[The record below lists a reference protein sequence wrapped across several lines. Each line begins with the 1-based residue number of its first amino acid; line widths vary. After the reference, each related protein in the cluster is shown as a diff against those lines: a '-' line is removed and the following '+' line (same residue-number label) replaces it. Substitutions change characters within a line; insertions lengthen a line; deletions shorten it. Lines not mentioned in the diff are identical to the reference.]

1 MSTSTT
7 ERLFATTNLDPA
19 LAEAVEA
26 APADR
31 ILEGI
36 IRLEDPGQV
45 PAGFR
50 VVSRFHRICT
60 GRFAAALTWT
70 IRQHPNV
77 ISLKASRPL
86 GLHDDGLR
94 SLDPFDNQSRT
105 RADTKPLPFRGHGCI
120 VAALDFG
127 LDFAHP
133 NFLNPDGTTR
143 LLAFWDQGAGYDA
156 AHPNRFG
163 YGRQYTPAEI
173 NAALATA
180 DPYRALGYGP
190 QPSDSGKGS
199 HGTHTLDI
207 AAGNGRAAGSR
218 PGAASEAGLIFVH
231 LSTRRLGTSENLG
244 DSVRLLEALDWVNET
259 ARGRP
264 WVVNLSVGSTAG
276 SHDGTSLVEQG
287 MHELLRAR
295 DGGAICQSGGNYRS
309 ADLAVHGRLEDGEHR
324 DLSWIIDPADT
335 TPNELDAWYSGQD
348 RFIVAL
354 RPPQGADL
362 GADILRVRL
371 GEVAAITHGGAVV
384 GRLYHRKNDPNN
396 GDNHVEIFLYPN
408 APPGT
413 WTLRLSGDYV
423 INGRYHAWIERDLA
437 KPGAQSRFDPG
448 IASSAYTLGT
458 IATSPLVITVG
469 AYDGHADDAPV
480 APFSSCG
487 PTRDERRD
495 KPELLAPGVD
505 VRAARS
511 IPRGAVRQEG
521 LLVERSGTSMA
532 APHVTGLVAALF
544 EAAGGRPVSIDVIRE
559 CLKRSATPH
568 LHADDGNCCAWGR
581 LDAAAAI
588 RAMLAWA
595 KPEPAAATQWTVSA
609 ELASAGVPTAEV
621 PTTEEAQMVDVRIVV
636 VDEKGQAL
644 VNGRYVA
651 TQGTTRE
658 AGAFAAGGNGLAVLK
673 SIDPAQPFVFEVSD
687 RACAIQAGAFI
698 DPGDSAIEYGGTWF
712 DWTLVRDDDQ
722 PDSKFWPHYRRE
734 LDLAAGIDLAQTAK
748 GRRVDRFLQHEHLV
762 RRPLRLTKA
771 ARAGT
776 ESVRLVAHPT
786 RLRAGP
792 LLRYADHER
801 AVVWLETVTPAMI
814 RVTCKAASG
823 GSPSPHCASTVRVG
837 GRYFAAVEITGLQP
851 ETFYSYTLELAPLP
865 GAGAIPVASQ
875 AINDVF
881 PALTGPVVAAT
892 KAQLKPVSLD
902 GSEWLAFRTLR
913 RTYERRLR
921 FATGSCRWYP
931 GDLSGGKDWGPDM
944 MVGLG
949 RWLIANRNS
958 RQKWPDFLF
967 LSGDQIYADEIG
979 DDHGDMLVQGR
990 FAARVPGPIDAAP
1003 DVRNKLVDGAW
1014 AGRFSHRFKA
1024 YREPDKALL
1033 DRVKADFKK
1042 LGELDRKFPEI
1053 RDFYLRYA
1061 KSALTDK
1068 EERELS
1074 YLLMRMLVFSLGGKI
1089 TDQKVYDEARELLH
1103 TVETLNLRSGSYRA
1117 FLPHWTAGSDAGL
1130 RRNPM
1135 VRRFLAHNFLLWD
1148 LPIFEA
1154 LLPRVIDSSNM
1165 AFVQPT
1171 FRGHLPAGEGRH
1183 AGDFAEYAYL
1193 HERAWAGSPEVRQ
1206 LLSHIPTFMML
1217 DDHETT
1223 DDWNFGVSWVRMLH
1237 NSKDAFRLWPK
1248 TLTDGL
1254 AAYWMYQGW
1263 CNKAPS
1269 QWRSDDPRVKSLL
1282 DAQRTGRD
1290 ALPDLRRCIHAACFM
1305 QVPSGAENATF
1316 QTGLSLDW
1324 HYQLPFDPPFLV
1336 PDCRTRKFL
1345 VSTDEGLRVIDHDDP
1360 KKRPLSQTI
1369 DSTQLEWMRRILVK
1383 PGGPSVAFLG
1393 LSTPFLIQDKV
1404 MGIMTRPETT
1414 AQAWDQARRAAL
1426 GLPEL
1431 PALTSA
1437 AASSTLLTSASNA
1450 LLRIFR
1456 RAKDLEHMIR
1466 DKSWRDLWDV
1476 VASMQQAGSRTKTL
1490 VLVSGDVH
1498 HNYCMTANLAERG
1511 RPQPELLQVTCSG
1524 FQTTIRSSFDKW
1536 LAQQLGNQSFN
1547 VGKRRLVPGFMFK
1560 RGTNTPDLALF
1571 QNAAALVEVS
1581 MAPEVNVQ
1589 VTYLSGADEYVY
1601 LYTSGAAYLRD
1612 GEPIDSPWQKGRPRL
1627 VVQGNRDG
1635 EAVPPMTNVAPP
1647 AQRDRALAREG
1658 VTS

>member
-1 MSTSTT
+1 MSISTT

-60 GRFAAALTWT
+60 GRFAAGLAWT
-70 IRQHPNV
+70 IRRDPNV
-77 ISLKASRPL
+77 ISFKAGRPL
-86 GLHDDGLR
+86 GHHDDGLR
-94 SLDPFDNQSRT
+94 SPDPLDIQSRDIQSWT
-105 RADTKPLPFRGHGCI
+105 RAENERLPFTGRGSI

-133 NFLNPDGTTR
+133 NFLNADGTTR
-143 LLAFWDQGAGYDA
+143 LLALWDQGAAYDP

-173 NAALATA
+173 NAALAAA
-180 DPYRALGYGP
+180 DPYQALGYGP
-190 QPSDSGKGS
+190 QPSDTGKGT
-199 HGTHTLDI
+199 HGAHTMDI

-218 PGAASEAGLIFVH
+218 PGAACEAALLFVH

-244 DSVRLLEALDWVNET
+244 DSVRLLEALDWVDET
-259 ARGRP
+259 ARDRP

-287 MHELLRAR
+287 MHELLRSC
-295 DGGAICQSGGNYRS
+295 DNGAICQSAGNYRS
-309 ADLAVHGRLEDGEHR
+309 ADLAVHGRLADGEHR
-324 DLSWIIDPADT
+324 DLGWIIDPADT
-335 TPNELDAWYSGQD
+335 TPNELDAWYSGKD

-354 RPPQGADL
+354 RPPQGADVFR
-362 GADILRVRL
+362 ASL
-371 GEVAAITHGGAVV
+371 GEAATITHDGAVV

-413 WTLRLSGDYV
+413 WTLRLTGDYV

-448 IASSAYTLGT
+448 ISSSAYTVGT

-469 AYDGHADDAPV
+469 AYDGHAEDAPV

-487 PTRDERRD
+487 PTRDERYD

-505 VRAARS
+505 VLAARS
-511 IPRGAVRQEG
+511 IPRGALRQEG

-532 APHVTGLVAALF
+532 CPHVTGVVATLF
-544 EAAGGRPVSIDVIRE
+544 EAAGGRPVSIGVIRE
-559 CLKRSATPH
+559 CLKLGAMPH
-568 LHADDGNCCAWGR
+568 RHADDGDCCAWGR
-581 LDAAAAI
+581 LDPAAAI
-588 RAMLAWA
+588 RAMLAWVKSELVVA
-595 KPEPAAATQWTVSA
+595 PEWIDAA

-621 PTTEEAQMVDVRIVV
+621 PTAEEAQMAELRIVV

-644 VNGRYVA
+644 ADGCYVA
-651 TQGTTRE
+651 TQGATRE
-658 AGAFAAGGNGLAVLK
+658 AGDFATSRNGVALLK
-673 SIDPAQPFVFEVSD
+673 SIDPAKPFVFEVKD
-687 RACAIQAGAFI
+687 RACAIQAGAYI
-698 DPGDSAIEYGGTWF
+698 DPDDSAIEYGGTWF
-712 DWTLVRDDDQ
+712 DWALVRDDDQ
-722 PDSKFWPHYRRE
+722 PDAKFWPAYRRE
-734 LDLAAGIDLAQTAK
+734 LDLAAGIDLSPTPK
-748 GRRVDRFLQHEHLV
+748 GRRVERFLQHEHLV

-792 LLRYADHER
+792 LVRYADHER
-801 AVVWLETVTPAMI
+801 AVVWLETVTPAMV
-814 RVTCKAASG
+814 RVTCK
-823 GSPSPHCASTVRVG
+823 GSRHCASTIRVG
-837 GRYFAAVEITGLQP
+837 GRYFAAVEITGLHP
-851 ETFYSYTLELAPLP
+851 GAFYSYTLELAPLP
-865 GAGAIPVASQ
+865 GSGAIPVASQ

-881 PALTGPVVAAT
+881 PALTGAVAAAV
-892 KAQLKPVSLD
+892 KAQLTAVSLD

-913 RTYERRLR
+913 PTYERGRLR
-921 FATGSCRWYP
+921 FATGSCRMYP
-931 GDLSGGKDWGPDM
+931 GDLDGGKDRGPDM

-949 RWLIANRNS
+949 RWLNDNRNS
-958 RQKWPDFLF
+958 REKWPDFLF
-967 LSGDQIYADEIG
+967 LIGDQIYADEIG
-979 DDHGDMLVQGR
+979 DDHGAMLAQGR
-990 FAARVPGPIDAAP
+990 FAARVPGPVDAAS

-1014 AGRFSHRFKA
+1014 AGRFAHRFKA
-1024 YREPDKALL
+1024 YRDPDKALV
-1033 DRVKADFKK
+1033 DRVKADLQK
-1042 LGELDRKFPEI
+1042 LGELHRKYPEI
-1053 RDFYLRYA
+1053 RDFYLSYA

-1068 EERELS
+1068 EERVLS
-1074 YLLMRMLVFSLGGKI
+1074 YNLMRALTFELGGKI
-1089 TDQKVYDEARELLH
+1089 TDQKVYDEARGLLH
-1103 TVETLNLRSGSYRA
+1103 TAETLNIRSGSYRA

-1135 VRRFLAHNFLLWD
+1135 ARRFLAHNFLLFD
-1148 LPIFEA
+1148 PPIFEA
-1154 LLPRVIDSSNM
+1154 LLPRVVDSASM
-1165 AFVQPT
+1165 AFVQPSV
-1171 FRGHLPAGEGRH
+1171 RGHLPAGEGGH
-1183 AGDFAEYAYL
+1183 AADFAEYAYVY
-1193 HERAWAGSPEVRQ
+1193 ERAWAGSPEVRQ
-1206 LLSHIPTFMML
+1206 LLAHIPTFLML
-1217 DDHETT
+1217 DDHEVT

-1237 NSKDAFRLWPK
+1237 NSQDAFRLWPK

-1269 QWRSDDPRVKSLL
+1269 QWRSDDPRVRSLL
-1282 DAQRTGRD
+1282 DAQRSGRD

-1305 QVPSGAENATF
+1305 QEPSSAANATF

-1345 VSTDEGLRVIDHDDP
+1345 VRTDEDLRVIDHDDP
-1360 KKRPLSQTI
+1360 QNRPLSQTI
-1369 DSTQLEWMRRILVK
+1369 DSTQLEWIRRVLVK
-1383 PGGPSVAFLG
+1383 PDGPSVAFLG
-1393 LSTPFLIQDKV
+1393 LSTPFLMQNKV
-1404 MGIMTRPETT
+1404 MDIMMRLETA
-1414 AQAWDQARRAAL
+1414 AQAWDQTRRAAA
-1426 GLPEL
+1426 EL
-1431 PALTSA
+1431 PALLSA
-1437 AASSTLLTSASNA
+1437 ATGTTLLTSTSNA

-1456 RAKDLEHMIR
+1456 RAMDLEHMIR
-1466 DKSWRDLWDV
+1466 DKSWRDLWDL
-1476 VASMQQAGSRTKTL
+1476 VASMRQAGSRTKTL

-1524 FQTTIRSSFDKW
+1524 FQTPVHLSLKER
-1536 LAQQLGNQSFN
+1536 LGMALSNQSFSI
-1547 VGKRRLVPGFMFK
+1547 GKRRLVPGFMFK
-1560 RGTNTPDLALF
+1560 RGTKTADLALYE
-1571 QNAAALVEVS
+1571 NAAALVEVS
-1581 MAPEVNVQ
+1581 MAAEVNVR
-1589 VTYLSGADEYVY
+1589 VTYLSGADEYAY

-1627 VVQGNRDG
+1627 VVQGSRDG
-1635 EAVPPMTNVAPP
+1635 ESVPAMTNVAPP
-1647 AQRDRALAREG
+1647 ARRDRALAREE

>member
-1 MSTSTT
+1 MSTATT

-36 IRLEDPGQV
+36 IRLEDPSQV
-45 PAGFR
+45 PTDFR

-60 GRFAAALTWT
+60 GRFAAGRTWT
-70 IRQHPNV
+70 IRRHPNV

-86 GLHDDGLR
+86 GLHDDGLGAI
-94 SLDPFDNQSRT
+94 DPFDIQSWT
-105 RADTKPLPFRGHGCI
+105 RAENEPLPFRGRGCI

-133 NFLNPDGTTR
+133 NFLNQDGTTR
-143 LLAFWDQGAGYDA
+143 LLALWDQGAAYDP

-163 YGRQYTPAEI
+163 YGRQYTSAEI
-173 NAALATA
+173 NAALRAA
-180 DPYRALGYGP
+180 DPYRALGYSP
-190 QPSDSGKGS
+190 QQSDTGKGS

-207 AAGNGRAAGSR
+207 AAGNGRAAGAR
-218 PGAASEAGLIFVH
+218 PAAACEAGLMFVH

-244 DSVRLLEALDWVNET
+244 DSVRLLEALDWVDET

-264 WVVNLSVGSTAG
+264 WAVNLSVGSTAG

-287 MHELLRAR
+287 MHELLRGG
-295 DGGAICQSGGNYRS
+295 DGRAISQSCGNYRS
-309 ADLAVHGRLEDGEHR
+309 ADLAVHGRLDDGEHR

-335 TPNELDAWYSGQD
+335 TPNELDAWYSGKD

-354 RPPQGADL
+354 RPPHGADF
-362 GADILRVRL
+362 LRVRL
-371 GEVAAITHGGAVV
+371 GEVAAIVHDSAVV
-384 GRLYHRKNDPNN
+384 GRIYHRKNDPNN
-396 GDNHVEIFLYPN
+396 GDNHVEIFLYTN

-413 WTLRLSGDYV
+413 WTLRLTGDYV

-448 IASSAYTLGT
+448 ISSPAYTLGT

-469 AYDGHADDAPV
+469 AYDAHAEDAPL

-505 VRAARS
+505 VLAARS
-511 IPRGAVRQEG
+511 IPRGAVQQEG

-532 APHVTGLVAALF
+532 APHVTGVVAALF
-544 EAAGGRPVSIDVIRE
+544 EAAGRPISIEVIRE
-559 CLKRSATPH
+559 CLKRSARPR
-568 LHADDGNCCAWGR
+568 LHADDGDCCAWGR
-581 LDAAAAI
+581 LDAAAAL

-595 KPEPAAATQWTVSA
+595 ESEPAPATEWIDAA
-609 ELASAGVPTAEV
+609 ELTSAVVPTAEETQSV
-621 PTTEEAQMVDVRIVV
+621 GVRVVV
-636 VDEKGQAL
+636 VDEKREAL
-644 VNGRYVA
+644 VDGHYAA
-651 TQGTTRE
+651 TQGRVRE
-658 AGAFAAGGNGLAVLK
+658 AGTFAAGGNGLALLK
-673 SIDPAQPFVFEVSD
+673 SIDPAQPFIFEVSD
-687 RACAIQAGAFI
+687 RACVIQAGAYI
-698 DPGDSAIEYGGTWF
+698 DPDDSDIEYGGTWF

-722 PDSKFWPHYRRE
+722 PDTKFWPHYRRE
-734 LDLAAGIDLAQTAK
+734 LDLAAEIDLAQTAK
-748 GRRVDRFLQHEHLV
+748 GRRLDRFLQHEHLV
-762 RRPLRLTKA
+762 RRTLRLTKA
-771 ARAGT
+771 ARAGS
-776 ESVRLVAHPT
+776 ESLRLVAHPT
-786 RLRAGP
+786 RVRAGP
-792 LLRYADHER
+792 LLRYTDHAR
-801 AVVWLETVTPAMI
+801 AVVWLETVTPAMV
-814 RVTCKAASG
+814 RVTCKGAGDGA
-823 GSPSPHCASTVRVG
+823 PSRHCSSTVRVG

-851 ETFYSYTLELAPLP
+851 ETLYRYTVELAPLP
-865 GAGAIPVASQ
+865 GSGTIPVSSQ
-875 AINDVF
+875 AIDDSF
-881 PALTGPVVAAT
+881 PALTRPVVAAT
-892 KAQLKPVSLD
+892 RAQLKPLSLD
-902 GSEWLAFRTLR
+902 DTEWLVFRTLHR
-913 RTYERRLR
+913 KYQRRLR

-931 GDLSGGKDWGPDM
+931 GDLKDGKDWGPDM
-944 MVGLG
+944 LVGLG
-949 RWLIANRNS
+949 RWLIANRN
-958 RQKWPDFLF
+958 RREKWPDFLF

-979 DDHGDMLVQGR
+979 DDHGEMLVQGR
-990 FAARVPGPIDAAP
+990 FAARIPGPIDAVP
-1003 DVRNKLVDGAW
+1003 DMRNKLIDGAW
-1014 AGRFSHRFKA
+1014 AGRFAHRFKA
-1024 YREPDKALL
+1024 YREPDKALV
-1033 DRVKADFKK
+1033 DRVKADFQK
-1042 LGELDRKFPEI
+1042 LDDLDRKYPEI
-1053 RDFYLRYA
+1053 GDFYLRYA

-1068 EERELS
+1068 EERELA
-1074 YLLMRMLVFSLGGKI
+1074 YQLMRALTFALGGKV
-1089 TDQKVYDEARELLH
+1089 TDQKTYDAARELLH
-1103 TVETLNLRSGSYRA
+1103 MAETLNIRSGSYRA
-1117 FLPHWTAGSDAGL
+1117 FLPHWTAGFDAGL

-1135 VRRFLAHNFLLWD
+1135 VCRYLVHNFLLWD

-1154 LLPRVIDSSNM
+1154 LMPRVVDSSNM

-1171 FRGHLPAGEGRH
+1171 VRGHLPAGEGRH
-1183 AGDFAEYAYL
+1183 AGDFAEYAYC
-1193 HERAWAGSPEVRQ
+1193 HERAFAGSPEVRQ
-1206 LLSHIPTFMML
+1206 LLAHIPAFMML
-1217 DDHETT
+1217 DDHEVT

-1269 QWRSDDPRVKSLL
+1269 QWRSDDPRIRSLL
-1282 DAQRTGRD
+1282 DAQRAGRD
-1290 ALPDLRRCIHAACFM
+1290 ALPNLRRCIYAACFM
-1305 QVPSGAENATF
+1305 QEPSSAASATF
-1316 QTGLSLDW
+1316 QTGLGLDW

-1345 VSTDEGLRVIDHDDP
+1345 VSTDEDLRVIDHDDP

-1369 DSTQLEWMRRILVK
+1369 DSTQLEWMRRVLVK

-1393 LSTPFLIQDKV
+1393 LSTPFLMQKKV
-1404 MGIMTRPETT
+1404 MEIMTRPEMT

-1431 PALTSA
+1431 PSLISA
-1437 AASSTLLTSASNA
+1437 AVGSTLLTSASNA

-1456 RAKDLEHMIR
+1456 RAQDLEHMIR
-1466 DKSWRDLWDV
+1466 DKSWRDLWDL
-1476 VASMQQAGSRTKTL
+1476 VASMRQAGSRIKTL

-1498 HNYCMTANLAERG
+1498 HNFCMTANLAEDG

-1547 VGKRRLVPGFMFK
+1547 IGKRRLVPGFMFK
-1560 RGTNTPDLALF
+1560 RGTKAPDLALF

-1581 MAPEVNVQ
+1581 MAAEVDVQ

-1601 LYTSGAAYLRD
+1601 LYTSGPAYLRD

-1627 VVQGNRDG
+1627 VVQGSRDG
-1635 EAVPPMTNVAPP
+1635 EAVSPTSDFAQP
-1647 AQRDRALAREG
+1647 ARPDRTLATEG

>member
-1 MSTSTT
+1 MSTGTT

-36 IRLEDPGQV
+36 IRLEDPSQV
-45 PAGFR
+45 PTDFR

-60 GRFAAALTWT
+60 GRFAAGLTWT
-70 IRQHPNV
+70 IRRHPNV

-86 GLHDDGLR
+86 GVHDDGLHAV
-94 SLDPFDNQSRT
+94 DPFDIQSSTRT
-105 RADTKPLPFRGHGCI
+105 ENEPRPFRGRGCI

-143 LLAFWDQGAGYDA
+143 LLAFWDQGAAYDP

-173 NAALATA
+173 NAALRAA
-180 DPYRALGYGP
+180 DPYRALGYSP
-190 QPSDSGKGS
+190 QQSDTGKGS
-199 HGTHTLDI
+199 HGAHTLDI

-218 PGAASEAGLIFVH
+218 PGAACEAGLMFVH
-231 LSTRRLGTSENLG
+231 LSTQRLGASENLG
-244 DSVRLLEALDWVNET
+244 DSVRLLEALDWVDET

-264 WVVNLSVGSTAG
+264 WAVNLSVGSTAG

-287 MHELLRAR
+287 MHELLRGG
-295 DGGAICQSGGNYRS
+295 DGRAISQSGGNYRA
-309 ADLAVHGRLEDGEHR
+309 ADLAVHGHLDDGEHR

-335 TPNELDAWYSGQD
+335 TPNELDAWYSGKD
-348 RFIVAL
+348 RFIVGV
-354 RPPQGADL
+354 RPPHGAEF
-362 GADILRVRL
+362 LRVRL
-371 GEVAAITHGGAVV
+371 GEVAAIVHDGAVV
-384 GRLYHRKNDPNN
+384 GRIYHRKNDPNN
-396 GDNHVEIFLYPN
+396 CDNHVEIFLYTN
-408 APPGT
+408 APPGR
-413 WTLRLSGDYV
+413 WTLRLAGDYV

-437 KPGAQSRFDPG
+437 KPGAQSRFDPD
-448 IASSAYTLGT
+448 ISSSAYTLGT

-469 AYDGHADDAPV
+469 AYDGHAEDAPL

-505 VRAARS
+505 VLAARS
-511 IPRGAVRQEG
+511 IPCGAVRQEG

-532 APHVTGLVAALF
+532 APHVTGVVAALF
-544 EAAGGRPVSIDVIRE
+544 EAAGRPVSIEVVRE
-559 CLKRSATPH
+559 CLKRSARPH
-568 LHADDGNCCAWGR
+568 VYAEDADCCAWGR
-581 LDAAAAI
+581 LDAAGAI
-588 RAMLAWA
+588 RAMLAWVESEPLPA
-595 KPEPAAATQWTVSA
+595 SEWIDDAEPASA
-609 ELASAGVPTAEV
+609 DVPTG
-621 PTTEEAQMVDVRIVV
+621 EEAQTVKVRVVV

-644 VNGRYVA
+644 VDGRYA
-651 TQGTTRE
+651 ASQGTIRE
-658 AGAFAAGGNGLAVLK
+658 TGSFAAGGNGQALLK
-673 SIDPAQPFVFEVSD
+673 SIDPAQPFVLEVSD
-687 RACAIQAGAFI
+687 RACAIQAGAYI
-698 DPGDSAIEYGGTWF
+698 DPDDGAIEYGGTWF
-712 DWTLVRDDDQ
+712 DWTLVRDNNQ
-722 PDSKFWPHYRRE
+722 PDNKFWPHYRRE
-734 LDLAAGIDLAQTAK
+734 LDLATGIDLAPTAN

-762 RRPLRLTKA
+762 RRPLQLTKA

-786 RLRAGP
+786 RLRGGP

-801 AVVWLETVTPAMI
+801 AVVWLETVTPAMV
-814 RVTCKAASG
+814 RVTCKGAG
-823 GSPSPHCASTVRVG
+823 DGSSSRHCASTVRVG
-837 GRYFAAVEITGLQP
+837 GRYFAAVEIAGLQAQ
-851 ETFYSYTLELAPLP
+851 TLYRYTVELAPLP
-865 GAGAIPVASQ
+865 GSGAIPVASQ
-875 AINDVF
+875 AIDDVF
-881 PALTGPVVAAT
+881 PALTGPVVEAMR
-892 KAQLKPVSLD
+892 AQLKPVSLD
-902 GSEWLAFRTLR
+902 DSEWLVFRTLR
-913 RTYERRLR
+913 RRYERRLR

-931 GDLSGGKDWGPDM
+931 GDVKDGKDWGPDM
-944 MVGLG
+944 VVGLG
-949 RWLIANRNS
+949 RWLIANRNH
-958 RQKWPDFLF
+958 REKWPDFLF

-979 DDHGDMLVQGR
+979 DNHGEMLVQGR
-990 FAARVPGPIDAAP
+990 FAARIPGPIDAAP
-1003 DVRNKLVDGAW
+1003 DVRKKLVDGAW
-1014 AGRFSHRFKA
+1014 AGRFAHRFKA
-1024 YREPDKALL
+1024 YREPEKALL
-1033 DRVKADFKK
+1033 ERVRADFQK
-1042 LGELDRKFPEI
+1042 LDELDRKYPEI

-1074 YLLMRMLVFSLGGKI
+1074 YQLMRALTFELSGKV
-1089 TDQKVYDEARELLH
+1089 TDQKTYDEARELLH
-1103 TVETLNLRSGSYRA
+1103 TAETLNIRSGSYRA
-1117 FLPHWTAGSDAGL
+1117 FLPHWTAGLDAGL

-1135 VRRFLAHNFLLWD
+1135 VQNYLVHNFLLWD

-1154 LLPRVIDSSNM
+1154 LMPRVVDSSNM

-1171 FRGHLPAGEGRH
+1171 VRGHLPAGEGRH

-1193 HERAWAGSPEVRQ
+1193 HERAFAGSPEVRQ
-1206 LLSHIPTFMML
+1206 LLAHIPAFMML
-1217 DDHETT
+1217 DDHEAT

-1237 NSKDAFRLWPK
+1237 NSKDDFRLWPK

-1269 QWRSDDPRVKSLL
+1269 QWRSDDPRIRSLL
-1282 DAQRTGRD
+1282 DAQRAGRD

-1305 QVPSGAENATF
+1305 QEPSSAANVTF
-1316 QTGLSLDW
+1316 QTGLGLDW

-1345 VSTDEGLRVIDHDDP
+1345 VSTDEDLRVIDHDDP

-1369 DSTQLEWMRRILVK
+1369 DSTQLEWMRRVLVK
-1383 PGGPSVAFLG
+1383 PAGPGVAFLV
-1393 LSTPFLIQDKV
+1393 LSTPFLMQKKV
-1404 MGIMTRPETT
+1404 MEIMTRPETT
-1414 AQAWDQARRAAL
+1414 AQAWDDARRAAL
-1426 GLPEL
+1426 GLPVL
-1431 PALTSA
+1431 PSLISA
-1437 AASSTLLTSASNA
+1437 ASGSTLLTTASNS

-1456 RAKDLEHMIR
+1456 RAQDLEHMVR
-1466 DKSWRDLWDV
+1466 DKSWRDLWDL
-1476 VASMQQAGSRTKTL
+1476 VASMRQAGSRTKTL

-1498 HNYCMTANLAERG
+1498 HNYCMTANLAEG

-1547 VGKRRLVPGFMFK
+1547 IGKRRLVPGFMFK
-1560 RGTNTPDLALF
+1560 RATNTPDLALF

-1581 MAPEVNVQ
+1581 MAAEVDVQ

-1601 LYTSGAAYLRD
+1601 LYTSGPAYLRD
-1612 GEPIDSPWQKGRPRL
+1612 GEPIDSPWQKGRSRL
-1627 VVQGNRDG
+1627 VVRGDRDG
-1635 EAVPPMTNVAPP
+1635 ESVAPITNVAQPTKP
-1647 AQRDRALAREG
+1647 ARARATEG
-1658 VTS
+1658 VTP